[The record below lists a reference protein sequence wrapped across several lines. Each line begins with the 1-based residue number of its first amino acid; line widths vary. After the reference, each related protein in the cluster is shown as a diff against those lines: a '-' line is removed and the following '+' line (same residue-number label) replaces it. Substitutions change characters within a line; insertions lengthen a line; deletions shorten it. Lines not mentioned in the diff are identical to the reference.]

1 MTTRSPLTMEVH
13 DRVAGG
19 GWLIDRL
26 AVIFPPFDGVFAA
39 MTPVG

>member
-1 MTTRSPLTMEVH
+1 MTAHSPLGLEEH

-26 AVIFPPFDGVFAA
+26 AVIFPTVYDVFAA
-39 MTPVG
+39 MTPMG

>member
-1 MTTRSPLTMEVH
+1 MTTHSSLGLEVH

-26 AVIFPPFDGVFAA
+26 AVIFPPLF
-39 MTPVG
+39 MTSSQQ